1 MRIESSTTAISWIPS
16 EAIEGITK
24 LPFEAGLFHYDA
36 PPPDQLDES
45 ALDRLHKEDA
55 FREANHLRAWID
67 VTDGKITGY
76 DHAGRSLI
84 GVTRLKAGPFHA
96 AFPAISMPVLRPE
109 PVVKPTSVRFVQ
121 TGGGRMSLPAPRR
134 VRDKPFVQIA
144 SSLAW
149 TTLALTI
156 HTDGHSEYEVVG
168 ASPFPRHWLY
178 DQNGKLVSKSGVISF
193 EDWYRGSYGK
203 HTPWG
208 EEESPALMTEVESS
222 LERELSRTIM
232 RGGAKPRIQTLTEGS
247 TLVEQ
252 GQPGTDL
259 FVLLDGML
267 DVEVNGSVVAEV
279 GPGAVLGERSNLEAG
294 HRTATL
300 RAKTKCR
307 VAVADPDQVSEAAL
321 AELAAGRRREP

>member
-1 MRIESSTTAISWIPS
+1 
-16 EAIEGITK
+16 
-24 LPFEAGLFHYDA
+24 
-36 PPPDQLDES
+36 
-45 ALDRLHKEDA
+45 
-55 FREANHLRAWID
+55 
-67 VTDGKITGY
+67 
-76 DHAGRSLI
+76 
-84 GVTRLKAGPFHA
+84 
-96 AFPAISMPVLRPE
+96 
-109 PVVKPTSVRFVQ
+109 
-121 TGGGRMSLPAPRR
+121 
-134 VRDKPFVQIA
+134 
-144 SSLAW
+144 
-149 TTLALTI
+149 
-156 HTDGHSEYEVVG
+156 
-168 ASPFPRHWLY
+168 
-178 DQNGKLVSKSGVISF
+178 
-193 EDWYRGSYGK
+193 
-203 HTPWG
+203 
-208 EEESPALMTEVESS
+208 MTEVESS